1 MNNFIDFTQA
11 IFLLRELDDAT
22 KYLNESELI
31 NKYQDKLKQIPHEL
45 PIRLNDSFVIYR
57 SRLAS
62 NIGRGEDII
71 LPTTFSY
78 PPFTL
83 KPNRGRMN
91 LTGQSVFYASSSPET
106 NYREIKKDIKAGE
119 EVYLSQWNIAVNSG
133 FSVYTVVTSDNISE
147 TADDYNCICIKDPKI
162 INTPIGDYLRY
173 LSDIILRKETN
184 NDKEYLASSLISS
197 IILNEIK
204 GKIKIKGKES
214 SFHYDAI
221 AYPNTRIGN
230 GKADY
235 YNFVI
240 NPEFIDNHASLRYV
254 IKGKLQEDLQSITC
268 ENIGFNH
275 EGIIDWYEPY
285 ICLDDVIINP
295 IGFIDKDFT
304 FVDINDDIIVKD
316 KVGKIVSKE
325 GLFMFLNNNLLGR
338 AYKEFIVK
346 KNSTKDLFMKLR
358 YGEMIDETSSV
369 ESPISAFIEINDW
382 ILEKKNK
389 HYDITSIVVNA
400 TYKNI
405 FRKIEDINSITETR
419 ASR

>member
-1 MNNFIDFTQA
+1 
-11 IFLLRELDDAT
+11 
-22 KYLNESELI
+22 
-31 NKYQDKLKQIPHEL
+31 
-45 PIRLNDSFVIYR
+45 
-57 SRLAS
+57 
-62 NIGRGEDII
+62 
-71 LPTTFSY
+71 
-78 PPFTL
+78 
-83 KPNRGRMN
+83 
-91 LTGQSVFYASSSPET
+91 
-106 NYREIKKDIKAGE
+106 
-119 EVYLSQWNIAVNSG
+119 
-133 FSVYTVVTSDNISE
+133 
-147 TADDYNCICIKDPKI
+147 
-162 INTPIGDYLRY
+162 
-173 LSDIILRKETN
+173 
-184 NDKEYLASSLISS
+184 
-197 IILNEIK
+197 
-204 GKIKIKGKES
+204 
-214 SFHYDAI
+214 
-221 AYPNTRIGN
+221 
-230 GKADY
+230 
-235 YNFVI
+235 
-240 NPEFIDNHASLRYV
+240 
-254 IKGKLQEDLQSITC
+254 
-268 ENIGFNH
+268 
-275 EGIIDWYEPY
+275 IIDWYEPY

>member
-1 MNNFIDFTQA
+1 M
-11 IFLLRELDDAT
+11 
-22 KYLNESELI
+22 
-31 NKYQDKLKQIPHEL
+31 
-45 PIRLNDSFVIYR
+45 
-57 SRLAS
+57 
-62 NIGRGEDII
+62 
-71 LPTTFSY
+71 
-78 PPFTL
+78 
-83 KPNRGRMN
+83 
-91 LTGQSVFYASSSPET
+91 
-106 NYREIKKDIKAGE
+106 
-119 EVYLSQWNIAVNSG
+119 
-133 FSVYTVVTSDNISE
+133 
-147 TADDYNCICIKDPKI
+147 
-162 INTPIGDYLRY
+162 
-173 LSDIILRKETN
+173 
-184 NDKEYLASSLISS
+184 ASSLISS

-221 AYPNTRIGN
+221 AYPSTRIGN

-369 ESPISAFIEINDW
+369 ESPISAFI
-382 ILEKKNK
+382 
-389 HYDITSIVVNA
+389 
-400 TYKNI
+400 
-405 FRKIEDINSITETR
+405 
-419 ASR
+419 